1 MKILLPRKNL
11 FISALLLSAVL
22 AFPGCIY
29 VVVGSVGALGGYIAS
44 PDTVEGMTEADITD
58 VWDEAVDVASIMG
71 LVEGKNEQGGVL
83 TAQINGAK
91 VTVLIVRMS
100 SSSVKLSVKARKHH
114 FPKISLAQD
123 VFVKIMSRVKE

>member
-1 MKILLPRKNL
+1 M
-11 FISALLLSAVL
+11 SAVL

>member
-1 MKILLPRKNL
+1 MKSSLPRKNL
-11 FISALLLSAVL
+11 IISAVLLSAVL
-22 AFPGCIY
+22 VFPGCIY

-44 PDTVEGMTEADITD
+44 PDTVEGMTEADPTD
-58 VWDEAVDVASIMG
+58 VWDEAVDVTSIMG
-71 LVEGKNEQGGVL
+71 LVEDKNEQGGVL

-91 VTVLIVRMS
+91 VTVLIIRMS